1 MSAAM
6 LKDPAALLD
15 FAVDWSA
22 WLEDGD
28 TIDQSTWDVP
38 DGLTAD
44 SDSFTDSRAVVWL
57 SGGEAGRT
65 YEVVN
70 HIVTA
75 GGREDERTLLIQCVN
90 R

>member
-1 MSAAM
+1 MRTAM

-15 FAVDWSA
+15 YRVDWSP

-28 TIDQSTWDVP
+28 TIVASTWAVP
-38 DGLTAD
+38 DGLTAE
-44 SDSFTDSRAVVWL
+44 SDSFTDTAAIVWL
-57 SGGEAGRT
+57 SGGEAGRA

-70 HIVTA
+70 HITTV